1 MWQRGR
7 EVVVPVRRGIAVN
20 ARLQLALWRKARQR
34 SPEWGFYFGMYIVAV
49 FVVCMAVGK

>member
-1 MWQRGR
+1 
-7 EVVVPVRRGIAVN
+7 VN